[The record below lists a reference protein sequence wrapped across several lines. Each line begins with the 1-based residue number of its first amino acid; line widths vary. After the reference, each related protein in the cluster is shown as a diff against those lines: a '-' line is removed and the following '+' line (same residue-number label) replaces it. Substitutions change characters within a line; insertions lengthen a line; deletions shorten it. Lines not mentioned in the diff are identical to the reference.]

1 MDIQMKDYA
10 EYALSVKKREKE
22 IYDLVQKR
30 KYKEAEALAG
40 ELLVDVRQMWI
51 WLIHAQENKNEPIG
65 NVGFRDVL

>member
-1 MDIQMKDYA
+1 MKDYA

>member
-1 MDIQMKDYA
+1 MKDYA

-51 WLIHAQENKNEPIG
+51 WLIHAQENKNESIG
-65 NVGFRDVL
+65 NAGFRDVL

>member
-1 MDIQMKDYA
+1 MGIQMKDYA

-51 WLIHAQENKNEPIG
+51 WLIHAQENKNESIG
-65 NVGFRDVL
+65 NAGFRDVL

>member
-10 EYALSVKKREKE
+10 EYALSVRKREKE

-40 ELLVDVRQMWI
+40 ELLVDVRQMWV
-51 WLIHAQENKNEPIG
+51 WLIHAQEIINESNSNI
-65 NVGFRDVL
+65 RL

>member
-10 EYALSVKKREKE
+10 EYALSVRKREKE